1 MTTLSRSS
9 IPLTNAMDARVRGD
23 FKDQLF
29 EQFARI
35 GKSLSNGRR
44 LEILELL
51 AQGPRT
57 VEKLSSDVGLSVANT
72 SQHLQV
78 LRRSNLV
85 SVKRDGLYARYSL
98 ASDEVLKICISM
110 RRLGEKHLS
119 DVRRLVET
127 YLSARASLEAISC
140 EDLLMKLKEK
150 NVFVLDVRP
159 REEYEAGH
167 IAGARSIPLA
177 NLKVRLK
184 EIPRKREIVAYCR
197 GPYCLLADEAVRL
210 LLAHGY
216 WARRLSEGFPEWK
229 AENHPIAIAMGGKRT
244 RFQVAS

>member
-1 MTTLSRSS
+1 
-9 IPLTNAMDARVRGD
+9 MDTATKRE
-23 FKDQLF
+23 FKNQLF

-57 VEKLSSDVGLSVANT
+57 VEDLSRETGLSVANT

-85 SVKRDGLYARYSL
+85 SVKREGLYANYKL
-98 ASDEVLKICISM
+98 ASDDVLQMCISM

-119 DVRRLVET
+119 DVQRLVET
-127 YLSARASLEAISC
+127 YLSSRAKLEPISC
-140 EDLLMKLKEK
+140 EDLLRKLREK
-150 NVFVLDVRP
+150 NVFMLDVRP

-177 NLKVRLK
+177 DLKARLK
-184 EIPRKREIVAYCR
+184 EIPKKREVVAYCR
-197 GPYCLLADEAVRL
+197 GPYCVFADEAVSFLASRGYHAVRL
-210 LLAHGY
+210 K
-216 WARRLSEGFPEWK
+216 EGFPEWK
-229 AENHPIAIAMGGKRT
+229 SQRLAVDVGPDSR
-244 RFQVAS
+244 ASR

>member
-1 MTTLSRSS
+1 MLM
-9 IPLTNAMDARVRGD
+9 NAATKRE

-57 VEKLSSDVGLSVANT
+57 VEDLARETGLSVANA

-78 LRRSNLV
+78 LRRCHLV
-85 SVKRDGLYARYSL
+85 SVKREGLFANYKL
-98 ASDEVLKICISM
+98 ASDDVLRMCISI
-110 RRLGEKHLS
+110 RRLGERHLS
-119 DVRRLVET
+119 DIQRLVET
-127 YLSARASLEAISC
+127 YLSSREKLEPISC
-140 EDLLMKLKEK
+140 QELLRRLKEESI
-150 NVFVLDVRP
+150 FLLDVRP

-167 IAGARSIPLA
+167 IAGARSIPLSE
-177 NLKVRLK
+177 LKTRLK

-197 GPYCLLADEAVRL
+197 GPYCVFADEAVSILASRGYRAVRL
-210 LLAHGY
+210 
-216 WARRLSEGFPEWK
+216 REGFPEWK
-229 AENHPIAIAMGGKRT
+229 T
-244 RFQVAS
+244 RRFSIEAGLDSQLSCGEE